1 VYARLLIVA
10 AEIFLQIKK
19 KMFPAE
25 IKCSTTFYVW
35 FIHRDLLPATKHAPL
50 FFLMSMYYP
59 LKNHKGGRHYL
70 PFSLQLVLYFVLFIF
85 NFSPY
90 HLHGSFKL
98 SIFQHFNFILFNK
111 SWKPKLFF
119 FFNDLSHSLS
129 LGYLNTHPFTGLKI
143 EKIKTSGGQS

>member
-1 VYARLLIVA
+1 MYARLLIVA

-70 PFSLQLVLYFVLFIF
+70 PSRF
-85 NFSPY
+85 N
-90 HLHGSFKL
+90 SFY
-98 SIFQHFNFILFNK
+98 ILFYLSSISHLITCTDLLNYQF
-111 SWKPKLFF
+111 SNISTLFYSIKVESLNYSF
-119 FFNDLSHSLS
+119 FSMICHIV
-129 LGYLNTHPFTGLKI
+129 YP
-143 EKIKTSGGQS
+143 